1 MTNTSAMHVAVVH
14 DKVIFFVSLVVRPRR
29 SYTHAVEPLTS
40 VMDVLRP
47 MPFVL
52 ASYVYDVFTCVPHPA
67 PEDDLAVGRFRAS

>member
-1 MTNTSAMHVAVVH
+1 MANTAAMHVVVSH
-14 DKVIFFVSLVVRPRR
+14 DKVMLFVSLVTRPRR

-67 PEDDLAVGRFRAS
+67 PEDGLAVGRFRAS